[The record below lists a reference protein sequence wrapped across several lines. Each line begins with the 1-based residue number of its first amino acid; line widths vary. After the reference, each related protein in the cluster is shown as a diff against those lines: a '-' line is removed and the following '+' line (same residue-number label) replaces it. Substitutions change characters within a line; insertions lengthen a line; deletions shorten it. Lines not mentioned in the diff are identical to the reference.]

1 MRLVSCE
8 IGGFGKISAYS
19 HTFREGLNAFCED
32 NGWGKTTFS
41 VFVKAMFYGME
52 YSRKQG
58 LSEREHY
65 RPWDGGVYGGSLV
78 FEVGGRRYR
87 VERTFGKKD
96 KDDTFALY
104 DDVTGKPSED
114 FGVNLGEEIFEVD
127 RDSFGKSTFIPQEGL
142 ETTMT
147 DSINAKMGDLSTA
160 KDDINNFDRAV
171 KAIDEARKNY
181 TRRSKTNTGKL
192 EIMKRQMREC
202 NELLEQQE
210 AMNKGY
216 EERTELLEQRK
227 RSLQELEGKKAGLA
241 EQIRMLSRQE
251 QSLGQYREKKRS
263 LERHLA
269 DSAGLDAFFAAGIP
283 KEDELKDMENLERRM
298 HVARREIEVKQ
309 EGLPPQEE
317 IERLEMLFASGVPEE
332 ADLSQWNLWAG
343 RLKELR
349 VAGESHKLS
358 EDMKAHLQEMSSFFE
373 RKLPQEEEMAAA
385 EERVTELIKLEGR
398 ADDAKTRYQTLLLQ
412 RDQMER
418 SRAGKGG
425 LSGLIV
431 CLFLCIAL
439 AGGGIAFRT
448 LAADS
453 AYSLP
458 LQIVCFG
465 GALLILSLGC
475 WSFLRS
481 KGAARKAAEELER
494 QVEEAREALERCE
507 NLREEQRASCKAFL
521 SDFLLPPLDNMQQ
534 MVHEV
539 RKNLDLYNS
548 LRQEERKSEQEV
560 SGTLEE
566 LADLQLRL
574 YTALA
579 PFAEVYHIDLYH
591 EPQEEEVLRRLQRD
605 RTVFENYRKD
615 YSEMLSRTEENR
627 EMEESLQAFLGR
639 FPTESGEAAEQLK
652 EIRSKY
658 DRRFALAREIR
669 ELKGELSRF
678 EQEHQIDESRGS
690 VEELQK
696 QQDELDAEAAE
707 LNRTIAQDRE
717 NLSAMAEE
725 LERFEEAQTRREQLT
740 EDIESAQ
747 QRVKLLE
754 NTARCLQM
762 ARDSFLS
769 RYMKPLQEGLEK
781 YRSRI
786 DRNAADELA
795 SAQMTLDMDLSV
807 HISYLGNSREAD
819 YLSAGYRNLIAFCSR
834 LALLDVLYQ
843 KEQPVLILDDPFT
856 NLDPE
861 KIRQALN
868 LLREIAGK
876 RQVLYFTCHE
886 SRMPQM

>member
-19 HTFREGLNAFCED
+19 HTFQEGLNAFCED

-78 FEVGGRRYR
+78 FEVDGKRYR
-87 VERTFGKKD
+87 VERTFGKRD

-104 DDVTGKPSED
+104 DDVTGKLSED
-114 FGVNLGEEIFEVD
+114 YGVNLGEEIFEVD

-171 KAIDEARKNY
+171 KAIEEAKKNY

-192 EIMKRQMREC
+192 EIMKRQLREC
-202 NELLEQQE
+202 RELLEQQE
-210 AMNKGY
+210 AMSKGY

-227 RSLQELEGKKAGLA
+227 RALRELEQKKAGLA
-241 EQIRMLSRQE
+241 EQIRRLSRQE
-251 QSLGQYREKKRS
+251 QSLGQYQEKKRS

-269 DSAGLDAFFAAGIP
+269 DSGELDTFFAGGIP
-283 KEDELKDMENLERRM
+283 KEEELKEMEDLERRM
-298 HVARREIEVKQ
+298 HVVRREIEVKR
-309 EGLPPQEE
+309 EGLPPREE
-317 IERLEMLFASGVPEE
+317 VERLEMLFASGVPEE

-349 VAGESHKLS
+349 VAGKSHQLS

-373 RKLPQEEEMAAA
+373 RKLPREEEMAAA

-398 ADDAKTRYQTLLLQ
+398 ADEAKTRYQTLLLQ
-412 RDQMER
+412 RDQMEQSGNGR
-418 SRAGKGG
+418 RGI
-425 LSGLIV
+425 SGLIV
-431 CLFLCIAL
+431 CIFLCIAL
-439 AGGGIAFRT
+439 VGGGIAFRV

-465 GALLILSLGC
+465 CALLIVSLGF
-475 WSFLRS
+475 WSFLRAR
-481 KGAARKAAEELER
+481 GAVRKAAEDLNR
-494 QVEEAREALERCE
+494 QVEEAREALESCE
-507 NLREEQRASCKAFL
+507 KLREEQRAACRDFL
-521 SDFLLPPLDNMQQ
+521 SDFLLPPLDSMQQ
-534 MVHEV
+534 MIHEV

-605 RTVFENYRKD
+605 RNVYENYRKD
-615 YSEMLSRTEENR
+615 YSENLTRTEECR
-627 EMEESLQAFLGR
+627 EMEETLQAFLGR
-639 FPTESGEAAEQLK
+639 FPTEEREAAEQLK

-658 DRRFALAREIR
+658 DRRFTLAREIR
-669 ELKGELSRF
+669 ELKREIARF
-678 EQEHQIDESRGS
+678 EQEHQIDENRES
-690 VEELQK
+690 VEELQR
-696 QQDELDAEAAE
+696 QQDELDVSAAE

-717 NLSAMAEE
+717 NLSAMAED
-725 LERFEEAQTRREQLT
+725 LERFEEAQTRKEQLE
-740 EDIESAQ
+740 EDIEAAQ
-747 QRVKLLE
+747 HRVKLLE

-781 YRSRI
+781 YRNRI
-786 DRNAADELA
+786 DVNAVDELA
-795 SAQMTLDMDLSV
+795 SAQMALDMDLSV
-807 HISYLGNSREAD
+807 RISYLGNSREAD

-861 KIRQALN
+861 KIRQALG
-868 LLREIAGK
+868 LLQEIAGK

-886 SRMPQM
+886 SRMP